1 VDGGVWANNPIGVA
15 AIEAVGMLNWPAD
28 RLKILSIGTIND
40 VKAPPRW
47 KGKLPMATSATR
59 LFMAGQSHSALGTA
73 KIMTS
78 DLHDR
83 KAIWRID
90 QTAPEGRYSLDN
102 ASRIAEMKD
111 RAVTEAREQLPEL
124 RRHFF
129 DKPAAAFVPFH
140 RLRHPGRAAEEHS
153 DRQTPHRLR
162 LQVARPPYRSGA
174 WQKVCL
180 TWTSNKTSGRSGDST
195 GELR

>member
-1 VDGGVWANNPIGVA
+1 MRRYRGLFRPLGAFTRA
-15 AIEAVGMLNWPAD
+15 QFSAD
-28 RLKILSIGTIND
+28 YTISMFGFNLRQGQPS
-40 VKAPPRW
+40 V
-47 KGKLPMATSATR
+47 TR

-73 KIMTS
+73 KIITG

-111 RAVTEAREQLPEL
+111 RAVAEAREQLPEL

-140 RLRHPGRAAEEHS
+140 ML
-153 DRQTPHRLR
+153 
-162 LQVARPPYRSGA
+162 
-174 WQKVCL
+174 
-180 TWTSNKTSGRSGDST
+180 
-195 GELR
+195 

>member
-1 VDGGVWANNPIGVA
+1 
-15 AIEAVGMLNWPAD
+15 MLNWPAD

-47 KGKLPMATSATR
+47 KGKLPMAPSVTR

-73 KIMTS
+73 KIITG

-124 RRHFF
+124 RRHFSTSPRRRSF
-129 DKPAAAFVPFH
+129 RFTGCDIRVELEAIMPKNILIGRRRTDCDFKSLGPPTVPA
-140 RLRHPGRAAEEHS
+140 LGRKFA
-153 DRQTPHRLR
+153 
-162 LQVARPPYRSGA
+162 
-174 WQKVCL
+174 
-180 TWTSNKTSGRSGDST
+180 
-195 GELR
+195 